1 MIALDSSV
9 VVACFGAWHEN
20 HAAALDVL
28 NQDPR
33 LPVHAA
39 LEAYSVLTRLPDPF
53 RAEPA
58 TVAEFLRRTFS
69 GPRLALE
76 PQEHDA
82 LPTRLARLGVA
93 GGAVYDALIALT
105 THAAG
110 AELVTLD
117 RRALGIYQRCG
128 ASTRL
133 LIGDIPATR
142 TES

>member
-1 MIALDSSV
+1 LPA
-9 VVACFGAWHEN
+9 
-20 HAAALDVL
+20 
-28 NQDPR
+28 R

-69 GPRLALE
+69 RPRLALAL
-76 PQEHDA
+76 QEHEA
-82 LPTRLARLGVA
+82 LPTRLAKLGVA
-93 GGAVYDALIALT
+93 GGSVYDALIGLT

-117 RRALGIYQRCG
+117 RRALGIYERCG

-133 LIGDIPATR
+133 LIGDVPAAR
-142 TES
+142 AES